1 MSKLFSKFLGLFSSR
16 TLVGVDKVGNR
27 YFTRVEEI
35 DGIMKEKR
43 WVIFKGEEDP
53 TSIPVEW
60 ICWLNGQ
67 RTKAPTP
74 EARAHRTNLLDRNN
88 IWTLFEMIE
97 LEARRELIKQ
107 NIAILK
113 KKEEE
118 ERKSGVRQSKSIGK
132 GGSPDLRSFIR
143 QFPDAS
149 FAPKKDEVSDRKDV
163 AKKEERSTEP
173 TGSGKTFRPGAW
185 QPPSS

>member
-1 MSKLFSKFLGLFSSR
+1 MSKLFSKFLGLFRSR
-16 TLVGVDKVGNR
+16 TLAGVDKVGNR

-74 EARAHRTNLLDRNN
+74 E
-88 IWTLFEMIE
+88 EMIE

-149 FAPKKDEVSDRKDV
+149 FAPKKDEVSDGKDV